1 MAEPEVDID
10 DDDVGDIAIPAGPS
24 TSKFFETV
32 QDDFTELTFT
42 DFSHLDEP
50 VPGESDD
57 DDDTRSI
64 AARRLKGRRQ
74 RKKNHRRIVVSLCS
88 CKYDVVAQAARGL
101 GWRCTIDENEEYNL
115 LWNDSYVPFDTI
127 AALNKYQ
134 KTNHFPGMSEL
145 AKKNLLAKNL
155 NRIAKALP
163 GEFGFVPPTFIL
175 PGEAEPLKNWFQS
188 QVRTPR
194 RAAPT
199 RARIHTCMRGA
210 PPSPVLSS
218 LISDPPLPQKRR
230 PTLILKPDAGCQGRG
245 IFLTKSLDQCLEVE
259 GMIAQ
264 QYLPAPLLVDGY
276 KFDMRLYVLV
286 TSVSPLRVLLFKE
299 GLARFCTERYRA
311 PNESNMEDTYM
322 HLTNFAINKHHEEFT
337 IDEGGD
343 GGHKRSISSLFAWL
357 KQNGFPTERIWQ
369 QIRAL
374 IVKTLLAVQP
384 HLNHVYH
391 SLLGD
396 DNVGFSCFEILGFD
410 VLLDRKGKPWLLEVR
425 MHTHT
430 CLCQCTTLTHTALP
444 CANR

>member
-1 MAEPEVDID
+1 MV
-10 DDDVGDIAIPAGPS
+10 
-24 TSKFFETV
+24 
-32 QDDFTELTFT
+32 
-42 DFSHLDEP
+42 
-50 VPGESDD
+50 
-57 DDDTRSI
+57 
-64 AARRLKGRRQ
+64 ARPL
-74 RKKNHRRIVVSLCS
+74 
-88 CKYDVVAQAARGL
+88 GL

-175 PGEAEPLKNWFQS
+175 PGEAEPLKNGS
-188 QVRTPR
+188 SR
-194 RAAPT
+194 RCE
-199 RARIHTCMRGA
+199 RRGA
-210 PPSPVLSS
+210 PLPRVHVFIRLHAWRAPVLSS
-218 LISDPPLPQKRR
+218 LISDPPLLQKRR

-286 TSVSPLRVLLFKE
+286 SSVSPLRVLLFKE

-430 CLCQCTTLTHTALP
+430 CLCQCTTLTCSAPPAQTGEPRAIV
-444 CANR
+444 